1 MGYLETFN
9 NSIEYDE
16 KIGDNGFSIGPSVS
30 IYEENGKTKVKY
42 VKCPSYKLTYD
53 KSATKLF
60 NTGYNIKRVWDENGL
75 IFENDNPV
83 RDIEIVVTENDIIIN
98 SAGTGFEYI
107 NPLIML
113 YPPYYETIEISLDND
128 NILESDVFGILLS
141 KDHEY
146 GVIGGRITQLYFQDG
161 FGLMNG
167 KIFLPGGMINETTA
181 DSFSFYVQRDGK
193 ILNTIINFIGVDGKT
208 ENETDRDVDGLPVI
222 PQNMYIDC
230 LTLESN
236 VELDD
241 FNNGVY
247 MRLSVASGEAMT
259 QIFPISV
266 LKESHCQVIDNK
278 KVIWPLGASIGDNQ
292 GKMCLCHIIW
302 ENNEPMSSIID
313 YDLIEETIVKVSAS
327 LNAVNI
333 TKTSDTNFTIKYEP
347 YNRFKGLSLRN
358 TNVSNIYDSLKNVT
372 QLEKMQFYK
381 CDFLTKLVVPNSVTT
396 IIYGDAFEG
405 CKNLEYIELPNTIT
419 NIEKLHFYNL
429 PSLKTIVCYAQA
441 TQSHIFSVNNVPKG
455 GVIKIPFGSDTSCWD
470 DFVKYYDWTIEYI

>member
-83 RDIEIVVTENDIIIN
+83 RDIEIVVTENDIRIN
-98 SAGTGFEYI
+98 SAGTAFEYV

-113 YPPYYETIEISLDND
+113 NPPYYETIEISLDND
-128 NILESDVFGILLS
+128 NILESDLFGILFS
-141 KDHEY
+141 KDFQY
-146 GVIGGRITQLYFQDG
+146 SVIGGFITQLNFQEG
-161 FGLMNG
+161 FGLING
-167 KIFLPGGMINETTA
+167 KILLPGGMTNETTA

-208 ENETDRDVDGLPVI
+208 ENETGRDVDGLPVL
-222 PQNMYIDC
+222 PQNMYMDY
-230 LTLESN
+230 LTLESD

-259 QIFPISV
+259 QIFPIGV
-266 LKESHCQVIDNK
+266 LKESNCQVIDNK

-292 GKMCLCHIIW
+292 GKMCLCHITW

-372 QLEKMQFYK
+372 QLERMQFYN
-381 CDFLTKLVVPNSVTT
+381 CNFLTKLVIPNTVTT
-396 IIYGDAFEG
+396 IIDGDVFEA
-405 CKNLEYIELPNTIT
+405 CDNLAYVELPDSIT
-419 NIEKLHFYNL
+419 NIEKLRFYNL
-429 PSLKTIVCYAQA
+429 PSLKTIVCYAQPK
-441 TQSHIFSVNNVPKG
+441 QSHVFSVSSISKG
-455 GVIKIPFGSDTSCWD
+455 GVIKVPFGSDTSCWD
-470 DFVKYYDWTIEYI
+470 NFVKYYNWTIEYI

>member
-9 NSIEYDE
+9 NSIEYNE
-16 KIGDNGFSIGPSVS
+16 KIGDNGFSIGPFVS
-30 IYEENGKTKVKY
+30 TCEENGNTKVKY
-42 VKCPSYKLTYD
+42 VKRPSYKLTYD

-60 NTGYNIKRVWDENGL
+60 NSGYNIKRVWDKNGL
-75 IFENDNPV
+75 IFENNNPV
-83 RDIEIVVTENDIIIN
+83 TDIEIVVTENDIRIN
-98 SAGTGFEYI
+98 SAGTGFEYV

-113 YPPYYETIEISLDND
+113 NPPYYETIEISLDND
-128 NILESDVFGILLS
+128 NILESDAFGILLS

-146 GVIGGRITQLYFQDG
+146 GVIGGRITQLHFQDG

-181 DSFSFYVQRDGK
+181 ESFSFYVQRNGQ
-193 ILNTIINFIGVDGKT
+193 ILKTIINFIGV
-208 ENETDRDVDGLPVI
+208 NEKGEFEVDRDVDGLSVLPK
-222 PQNMYIDC
+222 NMYIDN
-230 LTLESN
+230 LIIESD

-247 MRLSVASGEAMT
+247 MHMSNSDGQEDMT
-259 QIFPISV
+259 IFPISE
-266 LKESHCQVIDNK
+266 LKESNCQIIDNK
-278 KVIWPLGASIGDNQ
+278 KVIWPLGASLGDFQ
-292 GKMCLCHIIW
+292 FKICLCHITW
-302 ENNEPMSSIID
+302 EDNEPMSSIID
-313 YDLIEETIVKVSAS
+313 YDLIEETIVKFSAT

-381 CDFLTKLVVPNSVTT
+381 CDFLTKLVIPNTVTT
-396 IIYGDAFEG
+396 IIGSDAFEG

-419 NIEKLHFYNL
+419 NIETLRFYDL
-429 PSLKTIVCYAQA
+429 SSLKTIVCYAQA